1 MSTFFPIVSGG
12 LTGLALALK
21 WNLQS
26 FRTSLKE
33 KIGGENLSNKED
45 KKYHRPCQRVHGAE
59 QKMERV
65 PIQNFRKGQERILLH
80 PAVNVDWYN
89 RIPYKRCP
97 HVFLIDIVTRK
108 GRCSGSFYI
117 P

>member
-1 MSTFFPIVSGG
+1 MLNIIYFVSTFFPIVSGG

-59 QKMERV
+59 HK
-65 PIQNFRKGQERILLH
+65 NGTCANSKFH
-80 PAVNVDWYN
+80 
-89 RIPYKRCP
+89 KRP
-97 HVFLIDIVTRK
+97 GKDPSPP
-108 GRCSGSFYI
+108 RCKC
-117 P
+117 